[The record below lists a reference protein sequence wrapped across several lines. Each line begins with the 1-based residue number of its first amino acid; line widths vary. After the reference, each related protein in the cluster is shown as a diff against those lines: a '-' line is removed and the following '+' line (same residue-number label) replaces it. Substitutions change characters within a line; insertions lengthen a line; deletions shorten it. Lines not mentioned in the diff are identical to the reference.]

1 MSTEEPDIRIDRDD
15 LDGIGEGEQ
24 TAGETSFGLT
34 AYIDVPE
41 SRGLREK
48 SEEPE
53 SRGLSDDTEPS
64 GTKGLSDDTEPLG
77 TKGLTEDADE
87 ADTMDT
93 LDKSVFID
101 NRDTLRPAGAGK
113 ETVAVGLTAYI
124 NLPEGTGLDEKDA
137 AGYTTEY
144 VPVTSE
150 TQAAGQTVQ
159 YGQEFAEELAEPQDT
174 EEDAP
179 EDEEETGSE
188 DGTEESEA
196 EAEKDPEIEE
206 IKKKIR
212 ARKKEKKRKARRRRV
227 TFWTVL
233 SVLLISI
240 AAFMFSLSSFF
251 TVDSIEVRG
260 NSHFTP
266 EEIINIAHAV
276 PGHNII
282 YDLGSAEIIEYL
294 EQNPYIKSASVT
306 RKFPSTMVITV
317 DERRQACAFKYD
329 DDYLIMDD
337 EGILLKKTRTEPK
350 ITMLQGLVASKIRL
364 GDKIG
369 TENPVMFTRTLKLI
383 REMIEGDLYFVRVD
397 MSGYD
402 EDRTVRAYVYDK
414 LVVKAD
420 YDLLLEAMSN
430 GRLHKVLEKLFEDGV
445 KRGTISITAEGSVS
459 FEPGI

>member
-1 MSTEEPDIRIDRDD
+1 MSTEEPDIRIGRDD

-34 AYIDVPE
+34 AYINVPE
-41 SRGLREK
+41 SRGLSDDTDPSGSKGLTEYI
-48 SEEPE
+48 EEPE
-53 SRGLSDDTEPS
+53 SRGLSDD
-64 GTKGLSDDTEPLG
+64 
-77 TKGLTEDADE
+77 
-87 ADTMDT
+87 M
-93 LDKSVFID
+93 DKSVFID
-101 NRDTLRPAGAGK
+101 NRDTLRPSGAGK

-124 NLPEGTGLDEKDA
+124 DLPEGTGLDESDA
-137 AGYTTEY
+137 VGYTTEY
-144 VPVTSE
+144 VPVSSE
-150 TQAAGQTVQ
+150 TQAAGKTVQ
-159 YGQEFAEELAEPQDT
+159 YGQEFAEELEEPQDT
-174 EEDAP
+174 EEAAP
-179 EDEEETGSE
+179 EDEEGSGSE
-188 DGTEESEA
+188 DGTEETEA
-196 EAEKDPEIEE
+196 EPEKDPEIEE

-227 TFWTVL
+227 IFWTVL
-233 SVLLISI
+233 SALLISI

-329 DDYLIMDD
+329 DDYLIMDE

-397 MSGYD
+397 MSEYD
-402 EDRTVRAYVYDK
+402 EDRVVRAYVYDK

-420 YDLLLEAMSN
+420 YDLILEAVSN

-445 KRGTISITAEGSVS
+445 KRGTISITSEGVVS